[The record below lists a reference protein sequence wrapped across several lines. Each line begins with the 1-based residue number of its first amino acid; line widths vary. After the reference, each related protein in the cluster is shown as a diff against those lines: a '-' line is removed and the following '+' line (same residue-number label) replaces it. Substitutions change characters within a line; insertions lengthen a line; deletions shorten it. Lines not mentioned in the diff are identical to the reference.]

1 MTTKIAIIG
10 IDGSGKTT
18 LINKL
23 EKRLILNGYA
33 VKKCSYKQHNYTIL
47 EEYSSKFF
55 ITQEMRMYASFF
67 DFLSTFSEAKDV
79 DFILW
84 DRFIFCILAYYRAL
98 KISSSE
104 TLSHLIQNFMPD
116 YIYYLDI
123 PVNSAIKR
131 LKNRGPVKPLE
142 NAEFLSKVQKEYKKI
157 CKKYPIYILDAL
169 QDPQYLTDAIFSQI
183 KRSM

>member
-1 MTTKIAIIG
+1 
-10 IDGSGKTT
+10 
-18 LINKL
+18 
-23 EKRLILNGYA
+23 
-33 VKKCSYKQHNYTIL
+33 
-47 EEYSSKFF
+47 
-55 ITQEMRMYASFF
+55 MYASFF

-183 KRSM
+183 KRSR